1 MTGDLSNLR
10 KEYLKSGIVKD
21 DLKSNPIEQFS
32 LWFDQA
38 IEANIIEP
46 SAMSLATSD
55 DYIGIR
61 TVLLKFF
68 DDKGFVFFTN
78 YESKKSKQL
87 QNNPQAALLF
97 PWLALE
103 RQVKIIGSVEKIT
116 KLESLKYFSSRPKD
130 SQIGAWSS
138 QQSSKISSRAI
149 LVDQFAVMKKK
160 FANGEI
166 PLPDFWG
173 GYRVVPQSIEFWQGR
188 ESRLHDRL
196 IYERKDNG
204 WDISRLSPLSLIHI

>member
-10 KEYLKSGIVKD
+10 KEYLKSGIVKG
-21 DLKSNPIEQFS
+21 DLKVNPIEQFS
-32 LWFDQA
+32 LWFSQA
-38 IEANIIEP
+38 IEANIVEP

-61 TVLLKFF
+61 TVLLKYF

-78 YESKKSKQL
+78 YESKKSKQI

-130 SQIGAWSS
+130 SQLGAWSS
-138 QQSSKISSRAI
+138 NQSSKISSRAI

-160 FANGEI
+160 FASGEI
-166 PLPDFWG
+166 PLPEFWG
-173 GYRVVPQSIEFWQGR
+173 GYRVVPESIEFWQGR
-188 ESRLHDRL
+188 ESRLHD
-196 IYERKDNG
+196 
-204 WDISRLSPLSLIHI
+204 LSLIHI

>member
-166 PLPDFWG
+166 PLPEFWG
-173 GYRVVPQSIEFWQGR
+173 GYRVVPESIEFWQGR

-204 WDISRLSPLSLIHI
+204 WDISRLSP

>member
-21 DLKSNPIEQFS
+21 NLKSNPIEQFS

-173 GYRVVPQSIEFWQGR
+173 GYRVVPESIEFWQGR

-204 WDISRLSPLSLIHI
+204 WDISRLSP

>member
-78 YESKKSKQL
+78 YESKKSKQI

-204 WDISRLSPLSLIHI
+204 WDISRLSP

>member
-173 GYRVVPQSIEFWQGR
+173 GYRVVPESIEFWQGR

-196 IYERKDNG
+196 IYERNDDG
-204 WDISRLSPLSLIHI
+204 WDISRLSP

>member
-10 KEYLKSGIVKD
+10 KEYLKSGIVKG
-21 DLKSNPIEQFS
+21 DLKINPIEQFS
-32 LWFDQA
+32 LWFSQA

-61 TVLLKFF
+61 TVLLKYF

-78 YESKKSKQL
+78 YESKKSKQI

-130 SQIGAWSS
+130 SQLGAWSS
-138 QQSSKISSRAI
+138 KQSSKISSRAI
-149 LVDQFAVMKKK
+149 LIDQFAVMKKK

-166 PLPDFWG
+166 PLPEFWG
-173 GYRVVPQSIEFWQGR
+173 GYRVVPESIEFWQGR

-196 IYERKDNG
+196 IYERKDEE
-204 WDISRLSPLSLIHI
+204 WAISRLSP

>member
-149 LVDQFAVMKKK
+149 LVDQFAAMKKK

-166 PLPDFWG
+166 PLPEFWG

-204 WDISRLSPLSLIHI
+204 WDISRLSP

>member
-46 SAMSLATSD
+46 SAMSLATAD

-196 IYERKDNG
+196 IYELKDNG
-204 WDISRLSPLSLIHI
+204 WDISRLSP

>member
-78 YESKKSKQL
+78 YESKKSKQI

-166 PLPDFWG
+166 PLPEFWG

-196 IYERKDNG
+196 IYERKDNV
-204 WDISRLSPLSLIHI
+204 WDISRLSP